1 MVKFQLSGLYSA
13 EEMGVGMTES
23 SDIIIDIEA
32 EQNNTQENKKKVDFS
47 QNFSQSN
54 ATTFS
59 EDERQ
64 VLLSLG
70 LEVKNEDGYYWIVG
84 NTYGLNEK
92 IKQLGYRF
100 HPEKK
105 NMVEANWKCSLRT
118 HMKICYNLGV
128 SMQGYDMKKF
138 KALLESIFS
147 DTDQAKK
154 LIQAF
159 EEFANDRA
167 TTQRLNFGNLKQ
179 EAIEQIRNELV
190 SKDLFQS
197 ETKGLEAEIKRMES
211 SLKQQGIYWLIGA
224 CVVSIATII
233 SSVWAIMDFM
243 VEHLKNNTLALETI

>member
-1 MVKFQLSGLYSA
+1 
-13 EEMGVGMTES
+13 
-23 SDIIIDIEA
+23 
-32 EQNNTQENKKKVDFS
+32 
-47 QNFSQSN
+47 
-54 ATTFS
+54 
-59 EDERQ
+59 
-64 VLLSLG
+64 
-70 LEVKNEDGYYWIVG
+70 
-84 NTYGLNEK
+84 
-92 IKQLGYRF
+92 
-100 HPEKK
+100 
-105 NMVEANWKCSLRT
+105 
-118 HMKICYNLGV
+118 
-128 SMQGYDMKKF
+128 MQGYDMKKF

>member
-1 MVKFQLSGLYSA
+1 M
-13 EEMGVGMTES
+13 
-23 SDIIIDIEA
+23 
-32 EQNNTQENKKKVDFS
+32 KKEI
-47 QNFSQSN
+47 
-54 ATTFS
+54 T
-59 EDERQ
+59 
-64 VLLSLG
+64 
-70 LEVKNEDGYYWIVG
+70 
-84 NTYGLNEK
+84 LNE
-92 IKQLGYRF
+92 
-100 HPEKK
+100 
-105 NMVEANWKCSLRT
+105 S
-118 HMKICYNLGV
+118 
-128 SMQGYDMKKF
+128 F

-159 EEFANDRA
+159 KEFANDRA

-211 SLKQQGIYWLIGA
+211 SLQSEIKLSISSLKQQGIYWLIGA

-243 VEHLKNNTLALETI
+243 VEHLK

>member
-1 MVKFQLSGLYSA
+1 MPW
-13 EEMGVGMTES
+13 
-23 SDIIIDIEA
+23 
-32 EQNNTQENKKKVDFS
+32 KKKL
-47 QNFSQSN
+47 Q
-54 ATTFS
+54 
-59 EDERQ
+59 
-64 VLLSLG
+64 
-70 LEVKNEDGYYWIVG
+70 
-84 NTYGLNEK
+84 LNE
-92 IKQLGYRF
+92 
-100 HPEKK
+100 
-105 NMVEANWKCSLRT
+105 S
-118 HMKICYNLGV
+118 
-128 SMQGYDMKKF
+128 F

-147 DTDQAKK
+147 DTNQAKK

-211 SLKQQGIYWLIGA
+211 SLQSEIKLSVSLLKQQGIYWLIGA

-243 VEHLKNNTLALETI
+243 VEHLK

>member
-1 MVKFQLSGLYSA
+1 
-13 EEMGVGMTES
+13 
-23 SDIIIDIEA
+23 
-32 EQNNTQENKKKVDFS
+32 
-47 QNFSQSN
+47 
-54 ATTFS
+54 
-59 EDERQ
+59 
-64 VLLSLG
+64 
-70 LEVKNEDGYYWIVG
+70 
-84 NTYGLNEK
+84 
-92 IKQLGYRF
+92 
-100 HPEKK
+100 
-105 NMVEANWKCSLRT
+105 MVEANWKCSLRT

-128 SMQGYDMKKF
+128 SMQGYAMEKEITLNESF
-138 KALLESIFS
+138 KTLLESIFS

-243 VEHLKNNTLALETI
+243 VEHLK

>member
-1 MVKFQLSGLYSA
+1 M
-13 EEMGVGMTES
+13 
-23 SDIIIDIEA
+23 
-32 EQNNTQENKKKVDFS
+32 KKKL
-47 QNFSQSN
+47 Q
-54 ATTFS
+54 
-59 EDERQ
+59 
-64 VLLSLG
+64 
-70 LEVKNEDGYYWIVG
+70 
-84 NTYGLNEK
+84 LNE
-92 IKQLGYRF
+92 
-100 HPEKK
+100 
-105 NMVEANWKCSLRT
+105 S
-118 HMKICYNLGV
+118 
-128 SMQGYDMKKF
+128 F

-147 DTDQAKK
+147 DTNQAKK

-211 SLKQQGIYWLIGA
+211 SLQSEIKLSVSLLKQQGIYWLIGA

-243 VEHLKNNTLALETI
+243 VEHLK

>member
-1 MVKFQLSGLYSA
+1 
-13 EEMGVGMTES
+13 
-23 SDIIIDIEA
+23 
-32 EQNNTQENKKKVDFS
+32 
-47 QNFSQSN
+47 
-54 ATTFS
+54 
-59 EDERQ
+59 
-64 VLLSLG
+64 
-70 LEVKNEDGYYWIVG
+70 
-84 NTYGLNEK
+84 
-92 IKQLGYRF
+92 
-100 HPEKK
+100 
-105 NMVEANWKCSLRT
+105 MVETNWKCSLRT

-128 SMQGYDMKKF
+128 SMQGYAMEKEITLNESF
-138 KALLESIFS
+138 KTLLESIFS

-167 TTQRLNFGNLKQ
+167 TTQRLNFENLKQ

-197 ETKGLEAEIKRMES
+197 ETKRLENLFYSEIKRLEAEIKRMESSLQSEIKLSIS

-243 VEHLKNNTLALETI
+243 VEHLK

>member
-1 MVKFQLSGLYSA
+1 
-13 EEMGVGMTES
+13 
-23 SDIIIDIEA
+23 
-32 EQNNTQENKKKVDFS
+32 
-47 QNFSQSN
+47 
-54 ATTFS
+54 
-59 EDERQ
+59 
-64 VLLSLG
+64 
-70 LEVKNEDGYYWIVG
+70 
-84 NTYGLNEK
+84 
-92 IKQLGYRF
+92 
-100 HPEKK
+100 
-105 NMVEANWKCSLRT
+105 MVETNWKCSLRT

-128 SMQGYDMKKF
+128 SMQGYAMEKEITLNESF
-138 KALLESIFS
+138 KTLLKSIFS

-197 ETKGLEAEIKRMES
+197 EIKRLEDEIKLSVS

-233 SSVWAIMDFM
+233 SSVWAIMNFM
-243 VEHLKNNTLALETI
+243 VEHLK

>member
-1 MVKFQLSGLYSA
+1 
-13 EEMGVGMTES
+13 
-23 SDIIIDIEA
+23 
-32 EQNNTQENKKKVDFS
+32 
-47 QNFSQSN
+47 
-54 ATTFS
+54 
-59 EDERQ
+59 
-64 VLLSLG
+64 
-70 LEVKNEDGYYWIVG
+70 
-84 NTYGLNEK
+84 
-92 IKQLGYRF
+92 
-100 HPEKK
+100 
-105 NMVEANWKCSLRT
+105 
-118 HMKICYNLGV
+118 
-128 SMQGYDMKKF
+128 MKKI

>member
-1 MVKFQLSGLYSA
+1 M
-13 EEMGVGMTES
+13 
-23 SDIIIDIEA
+23 
-32 EQNNTQENKKKVDFS
+32 KKEI
-47 QNFSQSN
+47 
-54 ATTFS
+54 T
-59 EDERQ
+59 
-64 VLLSLG
+64 
-70 LEVKNEDGYYWIVG
+70 
-84 NTYGLNEK
+84 LNE
-92 IKQLGYRF
+92 
-100 HPEKK
+100 
-105 NMVEANWKCSLRT
+105 S
-118 HMKICYNLGV
+118 
-128 SMQGYDMKKF
+128 F

-147 DTDQAKK
+147 DTNQAKK

-211 SLKQQGIYWLIGA
+211 SLQSEIKLSISSLKQQGIYWLIGA

-243 VEHLKNNTLALETI
+243 V

>member
-1 MVKFQLSGLYSA
+1 
-13 EEMGVGMTES
+13 
-23 SDIIIDIEA
+23 
-32 EQNNTQENKKKVDFS
+32 
-47 QNFSQSN
+47 
-54 ATTFS
+54 
-59 EDERQ
+59 
-64 VLLSLG
+64 
-70 LEVKNEDGYYWIVG
+70 
-84 NTYGLNEK
+84 
-92 IKQLGYRF
+92 
-100 HPEKK
+100 
-105 NMVEANWKCSLRT
+105 MVEANWKCSLRA

-128 SMQGYDMKKF
+128 SMQGYAMKKEITLNESF

-211 SLKQQGIYWLIGA
+211 SLQSEIKLSISSLKQQGIYWLIGA

-243 VEHLKNNTLALETI
+243 VEHLK